1 MINYFTPRQQKP
13 SQWNQRGYWVCFSW
27 WTFYIPVM
35 FLGIIGTS
43 FKDEDTRDE
52 KIQNKNVAERLVDLA
67 FQAKQ

>member
-1 MINYFTPRQQKP
+1 
-13 SQWNQRGYWVCFSW
+13 
-27 WTFYIPVM
+27 M